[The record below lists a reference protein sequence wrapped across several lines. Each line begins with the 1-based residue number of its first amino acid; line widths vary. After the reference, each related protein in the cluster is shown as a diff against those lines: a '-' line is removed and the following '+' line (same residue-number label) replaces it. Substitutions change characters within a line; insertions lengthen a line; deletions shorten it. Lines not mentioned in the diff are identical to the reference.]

1 MPQDGIN
8 EQQRLLFSLLA
19 LETFFRGS
27 GARMDVVSNLTCSD
41 ILQAGPTRVKCPF
54 CQELVVYQEHQPL
67 CRVRRVR
74 LEEGAQ
80 DQTVCPPKHYSF
92 KVKSHKTGNISDIGK

>member
-27 GARMDVVSNLTCSD
+27 GVPMDVVSNLTCSD

-54 CQELVVYQEHQPL
+54 CQELVVYQEHQPHCKL
-67 CRVRRVR
+67 RKKS

-80 DQTVCPPKHYSF
+80 DQVVKTKLYSF
-92 KVKSHKTGNISDIGK
+92 KVKDHKTGNISGIGK